1 MVGLVYSVN
10 SYLLGVTQEV
20 TAKSEA
26 TGFTSNSKDKSTA
39 LAVEPSNPLQLS
51 LLKQAI
57 KTIKAQ
63 GCQTLSIL

>member
-1 MVGLVYSVN
+1 MVGLGYSVN
-10 SYLLGVTQEV
+10 GYLLRVTQKV

-51 LLKQAI
+51 LFEWINGQAI
-57 KTIKAQ
+57 
-63 GCQTLSIL
+63 GCSESLYL

>member
-1 MVGLVYSVN
+1 MVGLLNSVN

-26 TGFTSNSKDKSTA
+26 TGFTSNSKDRSTA

-51 LLKQAI
+51 LFEWINSQVI
-57 KTIKAQ
+57 
-63 GCQTLSIL
+63 GCSESLYL

>member
-1 MVGLVYSVN
+1 MVKLLNSVN
-10 SYLLGVTQEV
+10 SYLLGVTQKV

-51 LLKQAI
+51 LLEWINDQVI
-57 KTIKAQ
+57 
-63 GCQTLSIL
+63 GCSESLYL

>member
-1 MVGLVYSVN
+1 MVGLLNSVN

-51 LLKQAI
+51 LFEWINGQVI
-57 KTIKAQ
+57 
-63 GCQTLSIL
+63 GCSESLYL